1 MRGLSATITL
11 RDVDAFYPKKKRKKD
26 VFKVYCLR
34 WLCQSIIEAFQ
45 F

>member
-11 RDVDAFYPKKKRKKD
+11 RDVDAFYSKKKGD